1 MKTSE
6 EIKKIVN
13 EKYSQIARTSSQ
25 EKKCCC
31 CDDSAKSS
39 DYTDISEDYAGLEGY
54 DKNADLGLGC
64 GIPTAYAGLK
74 TGDTVVDLGSGA
86 GNDCFVARA
95 EVGPEGRVIGVDMS
109 EDMIKKA
116 RLNATRLGFT
126 NVEFKLGEIE
136 SLPLDDHTT
145 DVVISNCVLNLVP
158 DKQKTMNEIFRVIKP
173 GGHFSVSDIALKKTL
188 PEKLREQAELY
199 VGCISGAILMDKYL
213 DHISAAGFQ
222 NIEVLQERTV
232 DLPYDLLA
240 KYLSEQEL
248 AEFKDKDS
256 GVFSITVYAEKPEN

>member
-1 MKTSE
+1 MKSSE
-6 EIKKIVN
+6 EIKQIVN
-13 EKYSQIARTSSQ
+13 EKYSQIAIASSQ

-31 CDDSAKSS
+31 CGDSAKSS